1 MSAARQSWF
10 DGQPDLDPERL
21 VFIDESGTSTK
32 MARAYGRALRGER
45 CRAPV
50 PHGHW
55 KTTTFVGALRL
66 SGVTAPMTLN
76 GAMNGPAF
84 LAYVEQVLVPTL
96 CPGDIVI
103 MDNLPAH
110 KPMAV
115 REAIEAVGAELRF
128 LPPYSPDFNPIE
140 LAFSKIKALLKKAAA
155 RTVEH
160 LWDAIRDAID
170 AVTSDDCRSF
180 FTATGYE
187 PE

>member
-1 MSAARQSWF
+1 
-10 DGQPDLDPERL
+10 
-21 VFIDESGTSTK
+21 
-32 MARAYGRALRGER
+32 MARTRGRALRGER

-66 SGVTAPMTLN
+66 GGVTAPMTLD
-76 GAMNGPAF
+76 GAMSGAAF

-96 CPGDIVI
+96 RPGDVVI
-103 MDNLPAH
+103 LDNLPAH
-110 KPMAV
+110 KPV
-115 REAIEAVGAELRF
+115 EVTRAIERAGAKLRF

-155 RTVEH
+155 RTRED
-160 LWDAIRDAID
+160 LGDAIRNAID
-170 AVTSDDCRSF
+170 AVTPADCRSF

>member
-1 MSAARQSWF
+1 MAERRRTWF
-10 DGQPDLDPERL
+10 ERQPDLDPERL
-21 VFIDESGTSTK
+21 VFIDETGASTK
-32 MARAYGRALRGER
+32 MARLHGRARRGER

-66 SGVTAPMTLN
+66 EGMTAPMVLD

-96 CPGDIVI
+96 APGDIVV

-115 REAIEAVGAELRF
+115 RAAIHAAGAELHF

-140 LAFSKIKALLKKAAA
+140 MAFSKLKSLLKKAAA
-155 RTVEH
+155 RTKDD
-160 LWDAIRDAID
+160 LWQAIGHAID
-170 AVTSDDCRSF
+170 SF
-180 FTATGYE
+180 TRAECASYFTAAGYK